1 MLGRVPPSAFLH
13 LMLAQPPPPAVL
25 RPMLERPPLLAV
37 PRLMLE
43 QPHRLVAQRL
53 MLERLH
59 RLAVQRL
66 MLGRVPPPAVP
77 RLMRGRVHRRVHRRA
92 FPRPG
97 LVPHPHQTQ
106 VPHLRSLQ
114 DRRLTLFQRRDH
126 LLLSPIPSAQ
136 VQRLCQ
142 EAAPSSASH
151 LLRSAQL
158 RIHSHHF
165 RHLCLL
171 MLPRSHHPS
180 PHNSLS

>member
-25 RPMLERPPLLAV
+25 RPMLGRVPPPAV

-43 QPHRLVAQRL
+43 QPHRL
-53 MLERLH
+53 
-59 RLAVQRL
+59 
-66 MLGRVPPPAVP
+66 AVP